1 MKNISRLIFAILL
14 TTLAFSV
21 ARAQEETPNDT
32 PPQNFNQQR
41 RPNLLAEL
49 DLTKNQIQQIRR
61 INQDS
66 KLKRQEAQ
74 QRVIESQKALD
85 QAIYADSADEAEIQ
99 TLLKNFQTAQAEVF
113 KIKATTEYAVR
124 KVLTPEQ
131 LVKFREIRQRF
142 MQRMENLKPQNNRPL
157 NAPNQK
163 LINRPRR
170 LRNNN

>member
-1 MKNISRLIFAILL
+1 MRKFNYTVLAILL
-14 TTLAFSV
+14 TAFAFSTV
-21 ARAQEETPNDT
+21 RAQDETPTDT

-49 DLTKNQIQQIRR
+49 DLTKNQIQEIRR

-66 KLKRQEAQ
+66 KSKRQEAH
-74 QRVIESQKALD
+74 QRVIEAQKALD
-85 QAIYADSADEAEIQ
+85 RAIYADSADEAEIQ

-113 KIKATTEYAVR
+113 KIKAMTEFAVR
-124 KVLTPEQ
+124 NILTPEQ

-142 MQRMENLKPQNNRPL
+142 MERMENFKPQNNRPL

-163 LINRPRR
+163 LLNRRR